1 MGTEAMQILDA
12 IKRLPLSEK
21 FFIIEL
27 IFRDIREETANKGT
41 AEDERRKA
49 AELLLADYQ
58 GGEELTVFTV
68 LDKEDFHEA
77 K

>member
-1 MGTEAMQILDA
+1 MQILDA

-27 IFRDIREETANKGT
+27 IFRDIREEAANKGT
-41 AEDERRKA
+41 AEEERRKA

-58 GGEELTVFTV
+58 GDEELTVFTV

>member
-1 MGTEAMQILDA
+1 MGTEALQILDE

-21 FFIIEL
+21 LFLIEL
-27 IFRDIREETANKGT
+27 IFRDIRGEAINRER
-41 AEDERRKA
+41 EDEERRKA
-49 AELLLADYQ
+49 AEFLLTDYQ
-58 GGEELTVFTV
+58 GDEELTAFTV

>member
-21 FFIIEL
+21 ILLIEL
-27 IFRDIREETANKGT
+27 LFKDIKEEAINK
-41 AEDERRKA
+41 EKEEEERKKA

-58 GGEELTVFTV
+58 GDEELTAFTV
-68 LDKEDFHEA
+68 LDKENFYEA